1 MFKDLDVYK
10 IILLASV
17 LLVPGAW
24 GYAWYK
30 DGQVEDAKKAL
41 RLAVNSSNGPLD
53 RIGELLTELDTVQ
66 QNADRG
72 QETDAKI
79 FFQNQLIKS
88 DTNLSI
94 SPNDFQI
101 DETVPGSRGRGG
113 KKTKD
118 IDVDIKFLDKD
129 FKLSRGYLHALLYNC
144 EALGLQIWK
153 LRRLTIEN
161 AALKELKKGDPVP
174 ETVADDWL
182 LRKLTFSRRVP
193 NN

>member
-10 IILLASV
+10 IILLASI

-41 RLAVNSSNGPLD
+41 RLAANAQNGPLD
-53 RIGELLTELDTVQ
+53 RIGEVLTELETVQ

-79 FFQNQLIKS
+79 FFQNQLISSDKS
-88 DTNLSI
+88 RSI
-94 SPNDFQI
+94 SPNDFAI
-101 DETVPGSRGRGG
+101 DENVPSSRGRA

-118 IDVDIKFLDKD
+118 IDVDIKFLEKG

-144 EALGLQIWK
+144 ESQGLQIWK

-161 AALKELKKGDPVP
+161 AALKELKKNDPVP

-182 LRKLTFSRRVP
+182 LSKLTFSRRVP